1 MKKTL
6 SGINTFSFGQ
16 DLVFEAY
23 IQYKVGL
30 GLECRTIMQLSC
42 IGIHWVCQGN
52 ECFERNEGLLQ
63 GQGK

>member
-23 IQYKVGL
+23 IQYKVSL
-30 GLECRTIMQLSC
+30 AMC
-42 IGIHWVCQGN
+42 
-52 ECFERNEGLLQ
+52 
-63 GQGK
+63 